1 MHLGRKERE
10 DLSHIHHFPL
20 FLLQNHF
27 VMQPREQVF
36 LSSSVWIIQVQKP
49 LKLNH
54 VVEKMNQIFNFLII
68 LKGITKIT
76 WTFKRQNSLSQRY
89 ESNLA
94 LRSLKVEIYP
104 QGCMIG
110 GSILL
115 LFNFRKMWEESTMHS
130 SPYTT
135 PFNSS
140 LLYLTS
146 QRRRH

>member
-36 LSSSVWIIQVQKP
+36 LPSSVWIIQVQKP

-68 LKGITKIT
+68 LKELQKLHGHSKDGTLIANVMS
-76 WTFKRQNSLSQRY
+76 R
-89 ESNLA
+89 
-94 LRSLKVEIYP
+94 
-104 QGCMIG
+104 
-110 GSILL
+110 ILL
-115 LFNFRKMWEESTMHS
+115 
-130 SPYTT
+130 
-135 PFNSS
+135 
-140 LLYLTS
+140 
-146 QRRRH
+146 